1 MFRIIFL
8 IFSFLF
14 FPATVFAQLDSLV
27 FDVERTAIHP
37 EQRGELRLHVAGMPF
52 VLDNEYKSK
61 LVKGYTLPGIW
72 LDPTV
77 SYQPLPN
84 VKIALGAH
92 MLHFWGAEK
101 YPNFNYSE
109 LASWS
114 GRNIQN
120 GFHCVPIFRAQMQL
134 TKNVNVVLGTLH
146 GKSNHGLI
154 APLYNDEL
162 NLSGDPETGVQ
173 VIWDSPHFRLDS
185 WVNWESF
192 IFRKDTGQESFS
204 FGLSTLV
211 RPSGKKAA
219 WQWYLPIQAVFQ
231 HRGGEINTEATDREI
246 KTWLNA
252 AAGVGVDVPL
262 RMRWPASL
270 NLEATAAYFGQQAGT
285 LLPFD
290 KGYGVLGK
298 ASLRVWRCKLG
309 VGYWYCKDFVSIL
322 GNPLYGAMSISN
334 EGLTLRKPKSLLVDA
349 EYAHR
354 LGEGVAWGIQAKLAN
369 QFATRSHSPEEGW
382 REEKSTQNFS
392 FGIYLRMSPSFL
404 LKKF

>member
-1 MFRIIFL
+1 MVRFIL
-8 IFSFLF
+8 LF
-14 FPATVFAQLDSLV
+14 ISSLFIPSSLFAQLDSLV
-27 FDVERTAIHP
+27 FGM
-37 EQRGELRLHVAGMPF
+37 EQPFVDPARRGELQLQMEGMPF

-61 LVKGYTLPGIW
+61 LVKGYTLPGMW

-84 VKIALGAH
+84 VKFSLGAH

-109 LASWS
+109 LASWN
-114 GRNIQN
+114 GRNTQN

-134 TKNVNVVLGTLH
+134 TRNLNIILGTLH

-173 VIWDSPHFRLDS
+173 VIWESPHFRLDS

-204 FGLSTLV
+204 FGLSTRV
-211 RPSGKKAA
+211 RPSGKEAA
-219 WQWYLPIQAVFQ
+219 WQWYLPIQSVFQ
-231 HRGGEINTEATDREI
+231 HRGGEINTEATDREV

-270 NLEATAAYFGQQAGT
+270 NMEATMAYFGQQAGT
-285 LLPFD
+285 LLPFN

-309 VGYWYCKDFVSIL
+309 IGYWHCKDFVSIL
-322 GNPLYGAMSISN
+322 GSPLYGAMSISN
-334 EGLTLRKPKSLLVDA
+334 EVNRSRCLWMRNTLNGWEKGLPGAYK
-349 EYAHR
+349 
-354 LGEGVAWGIQAKLAN
+354 
-369 QFATRSHSPEEGW
+369 
-382 REEKSTQNFS
+382 
-392 FGIYLRMSPSFL
+392 
-404 LKKF
+404 